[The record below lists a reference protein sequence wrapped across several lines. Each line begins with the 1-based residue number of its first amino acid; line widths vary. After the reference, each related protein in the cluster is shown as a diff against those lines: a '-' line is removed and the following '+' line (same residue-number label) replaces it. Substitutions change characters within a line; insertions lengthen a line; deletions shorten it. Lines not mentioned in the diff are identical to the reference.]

1 MSSVNL
7 PLIIGALV
15 VLLLCLL
22 YKLYR
27 SSSQFDLDRLL
38 SGENADRK
46 IMIEVVREL
55 KGIHFWLA
63 IIGIP
68 VLVACVILLL
78 ALVLGIGAPV
88 WFR

>member
-1 MSSVNL
+1 M

-15 VLLLCLL
+15 VLLLCLI
-22 YKLYR
+22 YKYVR

-68 VLVACVILLL
+68 VLVACVLFLF
-78 ALVLGIGAPV
+78 AVVFGIGGSV